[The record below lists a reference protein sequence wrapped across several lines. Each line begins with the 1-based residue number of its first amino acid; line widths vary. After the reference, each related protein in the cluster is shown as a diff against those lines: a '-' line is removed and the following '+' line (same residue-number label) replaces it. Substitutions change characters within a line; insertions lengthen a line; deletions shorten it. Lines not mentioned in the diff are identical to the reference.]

1 MKSISLI
8 GNTPVVRLSASITP
22 DMADIYLKLEGMNL
36 TGSVKDRS
44 AYGMLTEAVRIGALK
59 PGMTIL
65 EPTSGNMGISL
76 AAIGRLMG
84 FPVTIIMPETMTVE
98 RRRLIRAYGAEL
110 ILTDGR
116 EGMTGALLQ
125 AQTLAE
131 SGQYYMPRQFT
142 NQGNVMAHY
151 ETTGAEIV
159 CDFEH
164 LDAFVASVGTG
175 GTITGTGRR
184 LKEAFPDV
192 EIIAVEPLESM
203 VLSGKEPGVHKIQ
216 GIGPGF
222 VPDILDMH
230 LIDRIEPVSSDAAIE
245 RCLKLVEEEGLFV
258 GISTGAAVEAALETA
273 KRLGSGKKIL
283 AISPDRGDRY
293 LSANIFKE

>member
-1 MKSISLI
+1 
-8 GNTPVVRLSASITP
+8 
-22 DMADIYLKLEGMNL
+22 MADIYLKLEGMNL